1 MTIGTA
7 IVATS
12 RRTFARSHMA
22 MTIAKRLSLAV
33 ARWHQCQHV
42 APGGTC

>member
-7 IVATS
+7 IVAIS
-12 RRTFARSHMA
+12 RRTLARSTKA
-22 MTIAKRLSLAV
+22 MTIAKRLRSM